1 MQVRPSSGAAFSIP
15 AGPLEDRMMLVA
27 FPAGGKRLFDT
38 KRLEGPVF
46 RAPGDERIFRNSE
59 IHPGTI
65 TRDGRDIDIA
75 PETVYRERVPYGG
88 EGRGAAL

>member
-27 FPAGGKRLFDT
+27 FPAGGKRLLDT

-88 EGRGAAL
+88 ERRGAAL

>member
-1 MQVRPSSGAAFSIP
+1 
-15 AGPLEDRMMLVA
+15 MMLVA

-65 TRDGRDIDIA
+65 SGDGRDIVIA
-75 PETVYRERVPYGG
+75 PETVYRESVPYGG